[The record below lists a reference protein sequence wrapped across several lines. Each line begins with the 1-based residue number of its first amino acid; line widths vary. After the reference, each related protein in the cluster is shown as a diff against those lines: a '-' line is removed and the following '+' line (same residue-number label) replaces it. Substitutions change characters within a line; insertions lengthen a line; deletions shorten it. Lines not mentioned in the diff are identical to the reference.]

1 MQDWIEKIKLF
12 FNIVA
17 RLNKKLAIAQLKVM
31 ALTRDMEIDSNSIA
45 NLQLSADIFMQALM
59 NTLDDEQIRAF
70 FNESDKLGAK
80 NITLTEKGIIYHA

>member
-31 ALTRDMEIDSNSIA
+31 ALTRDMEIDSDSIA
-45 NLQLSADIFMQALM
+45 NMQLSADLFM
-59 NTLDDEQIRAF
+59 RAMKNILSEKQMKLF
-70 FNESDKLGAK
+70 FDESDRLLEAHH
-80 NITLTEKGIIYHA
+80 ND